1 VEDRLRE
8 AALAVSGAEGERV
21 YEDLVASLA
30 AILKVEF
37 ATIAVYDAPARTQF
51 RTLARFARG
60 RVRDNLSYPIA
71 GTPCEKA
78 MGHAFGYY
86 PRGVRAQFPGDG
98 ELQDLGI
105 EGYAATTLNDARGEP
120 IGLVSVMSRGALE
133 NEALVEA
140 MLKIFAARIGAEI
153 ERRRAEED
161 LRLQVERL
169 RVSEAQYR
177 AMFDAAVDAL
187 VLRDAEY
194 RVVDVNPAFLTRT
207 GFRREEVVGRDQLIV
222 IPGGERERL
231 FELHKRAIAGEQV
244 QFEAPATAADGSA
257 VQVEVRGVPMT
268 HQGKPHVLYVGRDI
282 TQRKAREAR
291 LRASEEQY
299 RAIFNATTDA
309 LVLRDAEF
317 RIVDVNPAFE
327 ALSGR
332 RREEVLGSREL
343 TMRVPEKNADRHEV
357 HGRALAGESLHL
369 ETEAARKDG
378 QGFLLDVHVVPIAYK
393 GLPHV
398 LYIGRDITERKAQ
411 EARLRGSEE
420 QYRAIFDAAADA
432 LVLRDA
438 DFHIVD
444 VNAAYSAMTG
454 KRREDVVGLETL
466 TFNTGVPEER
476 VRALHRRALAG
487 EPVQFEAPSIRG
499 DGRLADL
506 EVRGVPMQHEGR
518 PHVLY
523 VGRDITERK
532 AAEERLRASEEQYRA
547 IFNATDSPLVLRDAA
562 FRIVDVNPAY
572 EAMSGYSRDEVVGA
586 QGLTFS
592 DSSQLAER
600 RAMHDRAL
608 AGEQVDFELEG
619 RSKQGRPFVVEVR
632 LVPIRY
638 RGEPHVLQ
646 IGQEMTAR
654 RAADAERAQ
663 LEAQLRQ
670 AQKMEAIGH
679 LTGGIA
685 HDFNN
690 ILQGILGNLSLASE
704 RQAELHDAR
713 LGKYLERA
721 QHSAQ
726 RARELIAQMLT
737 FSRGQRGARRA
748 VSLADLVHDASK
760 LLRSTLPSTIEL
772 RLSVENA
779 VPVMELDPV
788 QIEQV
793 VLNLCINARDAMRGA
808 GAIRIG
814 LKPAA
819 RAKGVC
825 ASCRQK
831 VSGSFIEL
839 SVRDTGPGIP
849 PNVMERMFEP
859 FFSTKDV
866 GRGSG
871 MGLSLAHGI
880 VHDHGGHILVDSLP
894 NERTKFQVLLPAPE
908 AGAATQPAGPAAG
921 EAAPARARLSG
932 RVLVVDDEQAIR
944 EFMADLL
951 GGWGLE
957 VDVLADGAAA
967 RDAVAADPQ
976 RFDLVITDQ
985 TMPHLTGLK
994 LARVL
999 SRLRPGLPVI
1009 LYTGYAED
1017 LSPQELREAGVLK
1030 LVRKP
1035 VEPAQFFPILAAHLA
1050 AR

>member
-1 VEDRLRE
+1 
-8 AALAVSGAEGERV
+8 
-21 YEDLVASLA
+21 
-30 AILKVEF
+30 
-37 ATIAVYDAPARTQF
+37 
-51 RTLARFARG
+51 
-60 RVRDNLSYPIA
+60 
-71 GTPCEKA
+71 
-78 MGHAFGYY
+78 
-86 PRGVRAQFPGDG
+86 
-98 ELQDLGI
+98 
-105 EGYAATTLNDARGEP
+105 
-120 IGLVSVMSRGALE
+120 
-133 NEALVEA
+133 
-140 MLKIFAARIGAEI
+140 
-153 ERRRAEED
+153 
-161 LRLQVERL
+161 VERL

-187 VLRDAEY
+187 VLRDADY

-207 GFRREEVVGRDQLIV
+207 GFRRDDVIGRDQLIV
-222 IPGGERERL
+222 IPEGEHERL

-244 QFEAPATAADGSA
+244 QFEAPATAGDGSA
-257 VQVEVRGVPMT
+257 VEVEVRGVPMT
-268 HQGKPHVLYVGRDI
+268 HQGRPHVLYVGRDI

-291 LRASEEQY
+291 LRNSE
-299 RAIFNATTDA
+299 A
-309 LVLRDAEF
+309 
-317 RIVDVNPAFE
+317 
-327 ALSGR
+327 
-332 RREEVLGSREL
+332 
-343 TMRVPEKNADRHEV
+343 
-357 HGRALAGESLHL
+357 
-369 ETEAARKDG
+369 
-378 QGFLLDVHVVPIAYK
+378 
-393 GLPHV
+393 
-398 LYIGRDITERKAQ
+398 
-411 EARLRGSEE
+411 
-420 QYRAIFDAAADA
+420 QYRAIFDAVADS

-438 DFHIVD
+438 GFRIVD
-444 VNAAYSAMTG
+444 VNQAYLTMSGYA
-454 KRREDVVGLETL
+454 REEVIGVDTL
-466 TFNTGVPEER
+466 TLNPAAMRDRILELHA
-476 VRALHRRALAG
+476 RALQG
-487 EPVQFEAPSIRG
+487 EPIVFEAPARSKHGVRMEQ
-499 DGRLADL
+499 
-506 EVRGVPMQHEGR
+506 EVRGVPILHQGK

-523 VGRDITERK
+523 IGRDITERK
-532 AAEERLRASEEQYRA
+532 AAEERLRASEEHYRA
-547 IFNATDSPLVLRDAA
+547 IFNATDSPLVLRDAS

-592 DSSQLAER
+592 DPSQMANR
-600 RAMHDRAL
+600 RAMHERAL
-608 AGEQVDFELEG
+608 AGEQVHFELEG

-654 RAADAERAQ
+654 RMADAERAQ

-704 RQAELHDAR
+704 RQAELGDAR

-737 FSRGQRGARRA
+737 FSRGQRGARRP

-819 RAKGVC
+819 RIKSVC

-831 VSGSFIEL
+831 VSGSFVEL

-908 AGAATQPAGPAAG
+908 AGAATHAAGPAAG
-921 EAAPARARLSG
+921 EVAPARVRLSG

-944 EFMADLL
+944 DFMADLL

-1035 VEPAQFFPILAAHLA
+1035 VEPAQFFPLLAAHLA
-1050 AR
+1050 VR

>member
-30 AILKVEF
+30 AVLKVEF
-37 ATIAVYDAPARTQF
+37 ATIAVYDGAARTQF
-51 RTLARFARG
+51 RSLARFAGG
-60 RVRDNLSYPIA
+60 RVRDNVTYPIA

-78 MGHAFGYY
+78 MGRAFGYF
-86 PRGVRAQFPGDG
+86 PRGVRAQFPGDAG
-98 ELQDLGI
+98 LQGLGI

-120 IGLVSVMSRGALE
+120 IGLVSVMSRRALE
-133 NEALVEA
+133 DEALVES

-153 ERRRAEED
+153 ERRRAAED

-187 VLRDAEY
+187 VLRDADY

-207 GFRREEVVGRDQLIV
+207 GLRREDVIGRDQLIV
-222 IPGGERERL
+222 IPKGERERL

-244 QFEAPATAADGSA
+244 QFEAPAVAGDGSA
-257 VQVEVRGVPMT
+257 VEVEVRGVPMT
-268 HQGKPHVLYVGRDI
+268 HQGRPHVLYVGRDI
-282 TQRKAREAR
+282 THRKAREAR
-291 LRASEEQY
+291 LRA
-299 RAIFNATTDA
+299 
-309 LVLRDAEF
+309 
-317 RIVDVNPAFE
+317 
-327 ALSGR
+327 
-332 RREEVLGSREL
+332 
-343 TMRVPEKNADRHEV
+343 
-357 HGRALAGESLHL
+357 
-369 ETEAARKDG
+369 
-378 QGFLLDVHVVPIAYK
+378 
-393 GLPHV
+393 
-398 LYIGRDITERKAQ
+398 
-411 EARLRGSEE
+411 SEE

-438 DFHIVD
+438 DFRIVD
-444 VNAAYSAMTG
+444 VNAAYTAMTG
-454 KRREDVVGLETL
+454 KRREDVVGLDTL

-476 VRALHRRALAG
+476 VRMLHKLALSG

-499 DGRLADL
+499 DGRRAEL

-532 AAEERLRASEEQYRA
+532 AAEESLRASEEQYRA
-547 IFNATDSPLVLRDAA
+547 IFNATDSPLVLRDAS

-592 DSSQLAER
+592 DPSQMAER
-600 RAMHDRAL
+600 RTMHERAL
-608 AGEQVDFELEG
+608 AGEQVHFELEG

-654 RAADAERAQ
+654 RMADAERAQ

-704 RQAELHDAR
+704 RQAELGDAR

-721 QHSAQ
+721 QHSAR

-737 FSRGQRGARRA
+737 FSRGQRGARRP

-772 RLSVENA
+772 RLSVENS

-819 RAKGVC
+819 RMKGVC

-831 VSGSFIEL
+831 VGGSFVEL

-908 AGAATQPAGPAAG
+908 AGGATQPAGPAAG
-921 EAAPARARLSG
+921 EAAPARVRLSG

-1035 VEPAQFFPILAAHLA
+1035 VEPAQFFPLLAAHLA
-1050 AR
+1050 VR